1 MFMVGSVNVG
11 GCSNENHLLTFQTC
25 MTFFLL
31 WTTKEDILKTLSGFV
46 HTMEFNGL
54 QCYLDP
60 KILQNIVCSVEAN
73 LHTGLEGQRVE

>member
-1 MFMVGSVNVG
+1 MVASINFG
-11 GCSNENHLLTFQTC
+11 GCSTENHLLTFQTH

-31 WTTKEDILKTLSGFV
+31 WATKEDILKTLSYFV

-60 KILQNIVCSVEAN
+60 KILQNSLCSVEAKPS
-73 LHTGLEGQRVE
+73 HRFGRTEG